1 MWEATVTEAGF
12 HPQVRWSWEA
22 SVIFWWRLGLW
33 LLWGVAVTSI
43 MRAESLSVQR
53 ARKIKQ
59 GNLGKDFLSFSLLL
73 PVFCF
78 PHTLI
83 LYKADA

>member
-1 MWEATVTEAGF
+1 MWEATVTKAGF
-12 HPQVRWSWEA
+12 HPQVRWSCEA
-22 SVIFWWRLGLW
+22 SVIFWWRLGFW
-33 LLWGVAVTSI
+33 LLWGAAVTSI

-78 PHTLI
+78 SHTLI